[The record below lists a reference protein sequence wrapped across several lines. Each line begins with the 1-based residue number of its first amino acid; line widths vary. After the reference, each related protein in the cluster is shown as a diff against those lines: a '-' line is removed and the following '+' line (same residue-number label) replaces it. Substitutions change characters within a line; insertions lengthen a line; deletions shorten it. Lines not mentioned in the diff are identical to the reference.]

1 MKKNVDNS
9 VVVNKHP
16 YFLWSKYIMEKASID
31 NSEKIL
37 YGEEKS
43 SHYIKANPMIILLL
57 KYVPLLIFVPFLSLP
72 HDVRSLLFFSV
83 SLVLVAVL
91 IFFYRKEK
99 FFYIRV
105 FIFILLFAIAFTA
118 IKYPEINIENIF
130 FELLHYIGISL
141 LAYIVV
147 MDFFKYDYKQ
157 FYKLEDIQKNVET
170 KLLPAGERKMMK
182 IPFTKR
188 SLFSYNIK
196 EDFKLSFLV
205 GGYYFTI
212 LNSKKETHE
221 TV

>member
-1 MKKNVDNS
+1 MKKNLDNS
-9 VVVNKHP
+9 VVVNKNP

-31 NSEKIL
+31 EEEQII

-43 SHYIKANPMIILLL
+43 SHYVKANPIIILLL
-57 KYVPLLIFVPFLSLP
+57 KYIPLLIFIPFLSLP
-72 HDVRSLLFFSV
+72 HDVSSLIFFSI
-83 SLVLVAVL
+83 SLVVVSIL

-105 FIFILLFAIAFTA
+105 FIFILLSLIAFTA
-118 IKYPEINIENIF
+118 IKYPDINIENTF

-147 MDFFKYDYKQ
+147 MDFFKYDYRK

-170 KLLPAGERKMMK
+170 KLVPAGERRMMK

-188 SLFSYNIK
+188 SLFSYKIK

-212 LNSKKETHE
+212 LNLKKEE
-221 TV
+221 K